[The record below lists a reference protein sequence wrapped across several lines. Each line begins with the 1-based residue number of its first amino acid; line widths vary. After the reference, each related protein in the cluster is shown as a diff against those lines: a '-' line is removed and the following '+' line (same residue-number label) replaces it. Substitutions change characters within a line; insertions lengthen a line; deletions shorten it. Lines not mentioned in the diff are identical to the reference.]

1 MRFTLTVLA
10 FFVEFIAAFMLIHYG
25 AMFISMPDTYMNIAG
40 LFLFASISILVH
52 QFVKVYQ
59 FIWRKNNG

>member
-10 FFVEFIAAFMLIHYG
+10 FFTEFITVFMLIYYG
-25 AMFISMPDTYMNIAG
+25 AMFINMPDTYMNIAG
-40 LFLFASISILVH
+40 LFLFASILILVY

-59 FIWRKNNG
+59 FIWRKKNV

>member
-10 FFVEFIAAFMLIHYG
+10 CFTQFIAAFMLIHYG
-25 AMFISMPDTYMNIAG
+25 TMFINMPDTYMNIAG
-40 LFLFASISILVH
+40 LFLFASTLILVH

-59 FIWRKNNG
+59 FIWRKKNV